1 MITTANYNTQKISLG
16 SIQNKKSREGIEY
29 QNIPIL
35 YDGKRA
41 IFHLCGRFKLEE
53 DVSFDSSPNYSNSLG
68 VDVDDD
74 NRKLFEDFEEKHQ
87 SLTGDGELK
96 LIKYDRVYL
105 KIYVNDKGKMAPKFW
120 EVFCEDGKEYKKA
133 VWDEEALLGKYIE
146 GEVVFFNC
154 KYFCWQIPKYYLC
167 RKRNS
172 CEGNN
177 RRRKELFCKIP
188 CLEKKLKLR
197 NDNSFFVFQRIPL
210 KYIFFLKDNLCEFHL
225 REQFFCRNTLINPVL
240 IVRKLQYDYRAF

>member
-1 MITTANYNTQKISLG
+1 MITTTNYNTQKISLG

-29 QNIPIL
+29 KNIPIL

-41 IFHLCGRFKLEE
+41 IVHLCGRFKLEE

-74 NRKLFEDFEEKHQ
+74 NRKLFEDFEEKLQ

-105 KIYVNDKGKMAPKFW
+105 KIYVNDKCEMAPKFW
-120 EVFCEDGKEYKKA
+120 EVFCEDGKSGSSEQSSKEYKKP

-146 GEVVFFNC
+146 GEVVFSIANIFVGKSQSIIC
-154 KYFCWQIPKYYLC
+154 VAKEILVREIIEEERSYFGKYPVW
-167 RKRNS
+167 
-172 CEGNN
+172 
-177 RRRKELFCKIP
+177 RR
-188 CLEKKLKLR
+188 
-197 NDNSFFVFQRIPL
+197 S
-210 KYIFFLKDNLCEFHL
+210 
-225 REQFFCRNTLINPVL
+225 
-240 IVRKLQYDYRAF
+240 

>member
-1 MITTANYNTQKISLG
+1 MITTTNYNTQKISLG

-35 YDGKRA
+35 YDGKRS
-41 IFHLCGRFKLEE
+41 IVHLCGRFKLEE

-74 NRKLFEDFEEKHQ
+74 NRKLFEDFEEKLQ

-105 KIYVNDKGKMAPKFW
+105 KIYLNDKGEMAPKFW

-146 GEVVFFNC
+146 GEVVFSIAN
-154 KYFCWQIPKYYLC
+154 ILLANPKV
-167 RKRNS
+167 
-172 CEGNN
+172 
-177 RRRKELFCKIP
+177 LFVSQ
-188 CLEKKLKLR
+188 KK
-197 NDNSFFVFQRIPL
+197 
-210 KYIFFLKDNLCEFHL
+210 FL
-225 REQFFCRNTLINPVL
+225 
-240 IVRKLQYDYRAF
+240 

>member
-1 MITTANYNTQKISLG
+1 MLSFFLFSYKMITTTNYNTQKISLG

-74 NRKLFEDFEEKHQ
+74 NRKLFEDFEEKLQ

-105 KIYVNDKGKMAPKFW
+105 KIYVNDKGEMAPKFW
-120 EVFCEDGKEYKKA
+120 EVFCEDGKSGSSEQRPKGRSEALSSKEYKKP

-146 GEVVFFNC
+146 GEVVFSIANIFVGKSQSIIC
-154 KYFCWQIPKYYLC
+154 VTKEILVREIIEEERSYFGKYPVW
-167 RKRNS
+167 
-172 CEGNN
+172 
-177 RRRKELFCKIP
+177 RR
-188 CLEKKLKLR
+188 
-197 NDNSFFVFQRIPL
+197 S
-210 KYIFFLKDNLCEFHL
+210 
-225 REQFFCRNTLINPVL
+225 
-240 IVRKLQYDYRAF
+240 